1 MTETT
6 PHATRFIY
14 RSVRRSQRPS
24 WYLVEVHRDSPVVA
38 SVESVWRVVD
48 SKGSTV
54 ARRGQVD
61 VVVRGPWERTPSR
74 RHHRAP
80 VGDR

>member
-14 RSVRRSQRPS
+14 RSVRALQRPS
-24 WYLVEVHRDSPVVA
+24 WYLVEVHRGSPVVA
-38 SVESVWRVVD
+38 SVEPVWRVVD

-61 VVVRGPWERTPSR
+61 VVVRGPWEHTPSR